1 MIVRDVIDLLTQT
14 TLLNGQLFKFLTKA
28 WRLYVIMP
36 CCCLITTPTRPP
48 ADTKSELDVI
58 RKLNETLFC
67 LHLID
72 TAQIESEWM

>member
-1 MIVRDVIDLLTQT
+1 MIVRDVIGLLTQA

-36 CCCLITTPTRPP
+36 CCCLITTP
-48 ADTKSELDVI
+48 ADTKSDLDVI

-67 LHLID
+67 LRLID